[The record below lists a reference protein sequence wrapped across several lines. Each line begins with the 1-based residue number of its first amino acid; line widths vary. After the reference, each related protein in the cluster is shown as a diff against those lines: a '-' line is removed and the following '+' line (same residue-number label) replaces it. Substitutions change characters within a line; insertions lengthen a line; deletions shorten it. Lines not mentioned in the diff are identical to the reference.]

1 MIFLVFT
8 TYPSYPPFSFLGSRI
23 FGYCVCLSSWVE
35 RYLDDIEVS
44 QFDKEAVDIK
54 FDTVEGFLLVDQ
66 IIHRKTQTFEVRHSK
81 YTSGTSRI
89 GMRVS
94 EGPPS
99 VPFSTPPI
107 LP

>member
-1 MIFLVFT
+1 MSAST
-8 TYPSYPPFSFLGSRI
+8 NG
-23 FGYCVCLSSWVE
+23 
-35 RYLDDIEVS
+35 S

-54 FDTVEGFLLVDQ
+54 FDTVEGFLLVDR

-94 EGPPS
+94 EGIPSPQASSAPPKIKS
-99 VPFSTPPI
+99 NSHG
-107 LP
+107 

>member
-1 MIFLVFT
+1 
-8 TYPSYPPFSFLGSRI
+8 
-23 FGYCVCLSSWVE
+23 
-35 RYLDDIEVS
+35 
-44 QFDKEAVDIK
+44 VDIK

-99 VPFSTPPI
+99 SPSSLIPPKAFRS
-107 LP
+107 LYHTSPHLT

>member
-1 MIFLVFT
+1 
-8 TYPSYPPFSFLGSRI
+8 
-23 FGYCVCLSSWVE
+23 
-35 RYLDDIEVS
+35 
-44 QFDKEAVDIK
+44 VDIK

-94 EGPPS
+94 EGS
-99 VPFSTPPI
+99 PFPLNPELSSPR
-107 LP
+107 